1 MSLMPTMIL
10 SKEHSDIQEDLKEM
24 VSLYSDNLPC
34 ESTLATEL
42 HCWKVKWEQDRSS
55 VEGCNTIIKALTAAD
70 KDMFP
75 NIHTYTFEDCCNA
88 TSYQL

>member
-1 MSLMPTMIL
+1 MIL
-10 SKEHSDIQEDLKEM
+10 SKEHSDIKEDLKEM

-42 HCWKVKWEQDRSS
+42 NCWKVKWEQDRSS